1 MKTLLADFHIH
12 TLLSPCAEIE
22 MTPHHIVM
30 RAAQYGVDA
39 VAITDH
45 NASAN
50 AAAAVEAAKNY
61 GIKVFP
67 GMEVECREEAH
78 IVVLFDT
85 LEQLAAWQKIVDANM
100 SGLKNNA
107 ERFGAQFIVDD
118 DDNFIAEEERMLL
131 GPLKLPAAEVI
142 QKVNAM
148 GGMAIAAHV
157 DRPAYSLLMQLGFLP
172 SDMGLAAAEISPAG
186 IRELKEQKLKLA
198 LGGLNYV
205 TDSDAHMM
213 DSFIN
218 GPKNLIT
225 VKNLTV
231 AELKLALAAEDG
243 RSWQPGCFLENRDY
257 KKRYS
262 VY

>member
-50 AAAAVEAAKNY
+50 AAAAGEAAKNY
-61 GIKVFP
+61 GVKVFP

-131 GPLKLPAAEVI
+131 GPLKLSAAEVI

-157 DRPAYSLLMQLGFLP
+157 DRPSYSLLMQLGFLP

-225 VKNLTV
+225 VKSLTV
-231 AELKLALAAEDG
+231 AELKMALAAEEG

-257 KKRYS
+257 
-262 VY
+262 

>member
-1 MKTLLADFHIH
+1 MKTLLADLHIH
-12 TLLSPCAEIE
+12 TLLSPCADIE

-50 AAAAVEAAKNY
+50 AAAAVEAAAGY

-85 LEQLAAWQKIVDANM
+85 LEQLAQWQKVVDANM

-107 ERFGAQFIVDD
+107 ERFGAQFIVDA
-118 DDNFIAEEERMLL
+118 DDNFVAEEERMLL
-131 GPLKLPAAEVI
+131 GPLKLPAEDVI
-142 QKVNAM
+142 QKVNEL
-148 GGMAIAAHV
+148 GGIAIAAHV
-157 DRPAYSLLMQLGFLP
+157 DRPSYSLLMQLGFLP
-172 SDMGLAAAEISPAG
+172 SDMGLAAAEISQAG
-186 IRELKEQKLKLA
+186 IKELKLQKLKIP

-225 VKNLTV
+225 VEKLTV
-231 AELKLALAAEDG
+231 EELRLAFAAEGG
-243 RSWQPGCFLENRDY
+243 RSCQPGCFL
-257 KKRYS
+257 K
-262 VY
+262 

>member
-50 AAAAVEAAKNY
+50 AAAAVEAAKSY
-61 GIKVFP
+61 GVKVFP

-172 SDMGLAAAEISPAG
+172 SDMGLAAAEISTAG

-225 VKNLTV
+225 VKSLTV
-231 AELKLALAAEDG
+231 AELKLALAAEEG

-257 KKRYS
+257 
-262 VY
+262 

>member
-157 DRPAYSLLMQLGFLP
+157 DRPSYSLLMQLGFLP
-172 SDMGLAAAEISPAG
+172 SDMGLAAAEISSAG

-225 VKNLTV
+225 VKSLTI
-231 AELKLALAAEDG
+231 AELKLALAAEEG

-257 KKRYS
+257 
-262 VY
+262 

>member
-22 MTPHHIVM
+22 MTPHHIVL

-39 VAITDH
+39 IAITDH

-50 AAAAVEAAKNY
+50 ASAAVKAAEQY

-118 DDNFIAEEERMLL
+118 DDNFVAEEERMLL
-131 GPLKLPAAEVI
+131 GPLKLPAYDVI
-142 QKVNAM
+142 QKVNAL

-157 DRPAYSLLMQLGFLP
+157 DRPSYSLLMQLGFLP
-172 SDMGLAAAEISPAG
+172 SDMGLAAAEISRAG
-186 IRELKEQKLKLA
+186 LKELKEQKLKMP

-205 TDSDAHMM
+205 TSSDAHMM
-213 DSFIN
+213 DSFIE

-225 VKNLTV
+225 VEDLTI
-231 AELKLALAAEDG
+231 AELRLAINGIDG
-243 RSWQPGCFLENRDY
+243 RSWQPGCFIQNIE
-257 KKRYS
+257 
-262 VY
+262 

>member
-61 GIKVFP
+61 GVKVFP

-131 GPLKLPAAEVI
+131 GPLKLSAAEVI

-157 DRPAYSLLMQLGFLP
+157 DRPSYSLLMQLGFLP
-172 SDMGLAAAEISPAG
+172 SDMGLAAAEISSAG

-225 VKNLTV
+225 VKSLTV

-257 KKRYS
+257 
-262 VY
+262 

>member
-61 GIKVFP
+61 GVKVFP

-157 DRPAYSLLMQLGFLP
+157 DRPSYSLLMQLGFLP
-172 SDMGLAAAEISPAG
+172 SDMGLAAAEISSAG

-225 VKNLTV
+225 VKSLTV
-231 AELKLALAAEDG
+231 AELKLALAEEEG

-257 KKRYS
+257 
-262 VY
+262 

>member
-1 MKTLLADFHIH
+1 MRTLLADFHIH

-61 GIKVFP
+61 GVKVFP

-157 DRPAYSLLMQLGFLP
+157 DRPSYSLLMQLGFLP
-172 SDMGLAAAEISPAG
+172 SDMGLAAAEISSAG

-225 VKNLTV
+225 VKSLTI
-231 AELKLALAAEDG
+231 AELKLALAAEEG

-257 KKRYS
+257 
-262 VY
+262 

>member
-50 AAAAVEAAKNY
+50 AAAAVEAAKSY
-61 GIKVFP
+61 GVKVFP

-85 LEQLAAWQKIVDANM
+85 LEQLAAWQKIVDAHM

-172 SDMGLAAAEISPAG
+172 SDMGLAAAEISSAG

-225 VKNLTV
+225 VKSLTV

-257 KKRYS
+257 
-262 VY
+262 

>member
-61 GIKVFP
+61 GVKVFP

-157 DRPAYSLLMQLGFLP
+157 DRPSYSLLMQLGFLP
-172 SDMGLAAAEISPAG
+172 SDMGLAAAEISSAG

-225 VKNLTV
+225 VKSLTV
-231 AELKLALAAEDG
+231 AELKLALAAEEG
-243 RSWQPGCFLENRDY
+243 RSWQPGCFLENRNY
-257 KKRYS
+257 LK
-262 VY
+262 

>member
-61 GIKVFP
+61 GVKVFA

-157 DRPAYSLLMQLGFLP
+157 DRPSYSLLMQLGFLP
-172 SDMGLAAAEISPAG
+172 SDMGLAAAEISSAG

-225 VKNLTV
+225 VKSLTV

-243 RSWQPGCFLENRDY
+243 RSWQPGYFL
-257 KKRYS
+257 
-262 VY
+262 

>member
-50 AAAAVEAAKNY
+50 AAAAVEAAKSY
-61 GIKVFP
+61 GVKVFP

-131 GPLKLPAAEVI
+131 SPLKLPAAEVI

-157 DRPAYSLLMQLGFLP
+157 DRPSYSLLMQLGFLP
-172 SDMGLAAAEISPAG
+172 SDMGLAAAEISSAG

-225 VKNLTV
+225 VKSLTV

-257 KKRYS
+257 
-262 VY
+262 

>member
-50 AAAAVEAAKNY
+50 AAAAVEAAKSY
-61 GIKVFP
+61 GVKVFP

-131 GPLKLPAAEVI
+131 GPLKMPAAEVI
-142 QKVNAM
+142 QKVNAL

-157 DRPAYSLLMQLGFLP
+157 DRPSYSLLMQLGFLP
-172 SDMGLAAAEISPAG
+172 SDMGLAAAEISSAG

-225 VKNLTV
+225 VKSLTV

-257 KKRYS
+257 
-262 VY
+262 

>member
-61 GIKVFP
+61 GVKVFP

-157 DRPAYSLLMQLGFLP
+157 DRPSYSLLMQLGFLP
-172 SDMGLAAAEISPAG
+172 SDMGLAAAEISSAG

-225 VKNLTV
+225 VKSLTV
-231 AELKLALAAEDG
+231 AELKLALAAEEG
-243 RSWQPGCFLENRDY
+243 RSWQPGCFLESRDY
-257 KKRYS
+257 
-262 VY
+262 

>member
-61 GIKVFP
+61 GVKVFP

-157 DRPAYSLLMQLGFLP
+157 DRPSYSLLMQLGFLP
-172 SDMGLAAAEISPAG
+172 SDMGLAAAEISSAG

-225 VKNLTV
+225 VKSLTV

-257 KKRYS
+257 
-262 VY
+262 

>member
-61 GIKVFP
+61 GVKVFP

-85 LEQLAAWQKIVDANM
+85 LEQLAAWQKIVDSNM

-157 DRPAYSLLMQLGFLP
+157 DRPSYSLLMQLGFLP
-172 SDMGLAAAEISPAG
+172 SDMGLAAAEISSAG

-225 VKNLTV
+225 VKSLTV

-257 KKRYS
+257 
-262 VY
+262 

>member
-22 MTPHHIVM
+22 MTPHHIIM

-50 AAAAVEAAKNY
+50 AAAAVEAAKSY
-61 GIKVFP
+61 GVKVFP

-157 DRPAYSLLMQLGFLP
+157 DRPSYSLLMQLGFLP
-172 SDMGLAAAEISPAG
+172 SDMGLAAAEISSAG
-186 IRELKEQKLKLA
+186 IRELKEQK
-198 LGGLNYV
+198 
-205 TDSDAHMM
+205 
-213 DSFIN
+213 
-218 GPKNLIT
+218 
-225 VKNLTV
+225 
-231 AELKLALAAEDG
+231 LKLALAAEDG

-257 KKRYS
+257 
-262 VY
+262 

>member
-157 DRPAYSLLMQLGFLP
+157 DRPSYSLLMQLGFPP

-225 VKNLTV
+225 VKSLTV

-257 KKRYS
+257 
-262 VY
+262 

>member
-61 GIKVFP
+61 GVKVFP

-85 LEQLAAWQKIVDANM
+85 LEQLAAWQKIVDSNM

-131 GPLKLPAAEVI
+131 GPLKLPAVEVI

-172 SDMGLAAAEISPAG
+172 SDMGLAAAEISSAG

-225 VKNLTV
+225 VKSLTV
-231 AELKLALAAEDG
+231 AELKLALAAEGG

-257 KKRYS
+257 
-262 VY
+262 

>member
-61 GIKVFP
+61 GVKVFP

-157 DRPAYSLLMQLGFLP
+157 DRPSYSLLMQLGFLP
-172 SDMGLAAAEISPAG
+172 SDMGLAAAERSRAG

-225 VKNLTV
+225 VKSLTV

-257 KKRYS
+257 
-262 VY
+262 

>member
-61 GIKVFP
+61 GVKVFP

-148 GGMAIAAHV
+148 GGMVIAAHV
-157 DRPAYSLLMQLGFLP
+157 DRPSYSLLMQLGFLP
-172 SDMGLAAAEISPAG
+172 SDMGLAAAEISSAG

-225 VKNLTV
+225 VKSLTV

-257 KKRYS
+257 
-262 VY
+262 

>member
-61 GIKVFP
+61 GVKVFP

-157 DRPAYSLLMQLGFLP
+157 DRPSYSLLMQLGFLP
-172 SDMGLAAAEISPAG
+172 SDMGLAAAEISSAG

-225 VKNLTV
+225 VKSLTV

-243 RSWQPGCFLENRDY
+243 RSWHPGCFLENRDY
-257 KKRYS
+257 
-262 VY
+262 

>member
-50 AAAAVEAAKNY
+50 AAAAVEAAKSY
-61 GIKVFP
+61 GVKVFP

-172 SDMGLAAAEISPAG
+172 SDMGLAAAEISSAG

-225 VKNLTV
+225 VKSLTV
-231 AELKLALAAEDG
+231 AELKLALAAEGG

-257 KKRYS
+257 
-262 VY
+262 

>member
-1 MKTLLADFHIH
+1 MRTLLADFHIH

-61 GIKVFP
+61 GVKVFP

-157 DRPAYSLLMQLGFLP
+157 DRPSYSLLMQLGFLP
-172 SDMGLAAAEISPAG
+172 SDMGLAAAEISSAG

-225 VKNLTV
+225 VKSLTV

-257 KKRYS
+257 
-262 VY
+262 

>member
-50 AAAAVEAAKNY
+50 AVAAVEAAKNY
-61 GIKVFP
+61 GVKVFP

-85 LEQLAAWQKIVDANM
+85 LEQLASWQKIVDANM

-148 GGMAIAAHV
+148 GGIAIAAHV
-157 DRPAYSLLMQLGFLP
+157 DRPSYSLLMQLGFLP
-172 SDMGLAAAEISPAG
+172 SDMGLAAAEISPVG

-225 VKNLTV
+225 VKSLTV
-231 AELKLALAAEDG
+231 AELKLALAAEEG

-257 KKRYS
+257 
-262 VY
+262 

>member
-22 MTPHHIVM
+22 MTPHHIIM

-50 AAAAVEAAKNY
+50 AAAAVEAAKSY
-61 GIKVFP
+61 GVKVFP

-157 DRPAYSLLMQLGFLP
+157 DRPSYSLLMQLGFLP
-172 SDMGLAAAEISPAG
+172 SDMGLAAAEISSAG

-225 VKNLTV
+225 VKSLTV

-257 KKRYS
+257 
-262 VY
+262 

>member
-1 MKTLLADFHIH
+1 MKTLLTDFHIH

-22 MTPHHIVM
+22 MTPHHIIM

-61 GIKVFP
+61 GVKVFP

-157 DRPAYSLLMQLGFLP
+157 DRPSYSLLMQLGFLP
-172 SDMGLAAAEISPAG
+172 SDMGLAAAEISSAG

-225 VKNLTV
+225 VKSLTV

-257 KKRYS
+257 
-262 VY
+262 

>member
-61 GIKVFP
+61 GVKVFP

-148 GGMAIAAHV
+148 GGIAIAAHV
-157 DRPAYSLLMQLGFLP
+157 DRPSYSLLMQLGFLP
-172 SDMGLAAAEISPAG
+172 SDMGLAAAEISSAG

-225 VKNLTV
+225 VKSLTV

-257 KKRYS
+257 
-262 VY
+262 